1 VKPGYL
7 TDFSTF
13 IACSSKIDMHK
24 TYPRLVG
31 RKPRRYRCRKELR

>member
-13 IACSSKIDMHK
+13 IACSSKVDMHK
-24 TYPRLVG
+24 TYPAA
-31 RKPRRYRCRKELR
+31 CRT